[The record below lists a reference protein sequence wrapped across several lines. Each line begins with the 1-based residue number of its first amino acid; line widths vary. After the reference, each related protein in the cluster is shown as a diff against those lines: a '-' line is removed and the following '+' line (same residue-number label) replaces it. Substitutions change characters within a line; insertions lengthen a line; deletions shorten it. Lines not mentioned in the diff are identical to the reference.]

1 MAQTVEEIYNALVA
15 EKASFE
21 SLDSLSVPVTS
32 GGRTQA
38 QQLMA
43 DLNNRS
49 RVAIWRLVLWI
60 CSFLGRALQVQ
71 WDRTRTELNDLAAA
85 AQPGTARWLVA
96 QSIAFRDGYTPAI
109 DSNYR
114 VVYTD
119 AAKAD
124 QTAAIVTAAAV
135 KDEYGVATLKVA
147 KGSPGSYTSL
157 SPEEMTR
164 FRSYVNLIRFAGQT
178 IFSVSRSADQLKLG
192 VTIYFDGLEVE
203 SAVLTAVQDAI
214 SGYLNNLNFA
224 GDVYTSKVVDA
235 IQSVT
240 GVRDVVMN
248 SIQAKKALGAYGSFG
263 RIYETHSGYIVLDDT
278 STFTMVSQ

>member
-21 SLDSLSVPVTS
+21 SLDSLSVPSTS

-49 RVAIWRLVLWI
+49 RVAIWRLILWVV
-60 CSFLGRALQVQ
+60 SFLGRALQVL
-71 WDRTRTELNDLAAA
+71 WDRTRTELNDLAAS
-85 AQPGTARWLVA
+85 AQPGTARWLVQ
-96 QSIAFRDGYTPAI
+96 QSLNFRDGYVPDI
-109 DSNYR
+109 DSNFRIAYSTTA
-114 VVYTD
+114 TD
-119 AAKAD
+119 D

-135 KDEYGVATLKVA
+135 KDEYGVAVLKVA
-147 KGSPGSYTSL
+147 KGSPGSYTIL
-157 SPEEMTR
+157 SVDEMTR

-178 IFSVSRSADQLKLG
+178 IYAVSRSADQLKLN
-192 VTIYFDGLEVE
+192 VSVYFDGLESE
-203 SAVLTAVQDAI
+203 ASVLTAVQDAI
-214 SGYLNNLNFA
+214 NGYLNGLDFA

-240 GVRDVVMN
+240 GVRDVVVN
-248 SIQAKKALGAYGSFG
+248 SIQAKKALGTYGSFG